1 MFSLLAKILVFFV
14 YILVA
19 FTHLF
24 FEMEFSQYL
33 HNSEQNPASVLTH
46 HQEKR
51 ENLYY
56 DGKGRKRSHNKKI
69 IYLCCTLI
77 FTCLC
82 ACCFFEFHSCISF
95 QKKALVE
102 KRKVWLKSF
111 VYFIFFFYNFIN
123 NFFSKFFPSLI
134 PLPLY
139 TKCYKQIN
147 PSPYHTSTQWVLM

>member
-1 MFSLLAKILVFFV
+1 MQKSLFFSYIFWLHLHTYFLKWNFHNTFTIQSKTPPQFSLTTK
-14 YILVA
+14 
-19 FTHLF
+19 
-24 FEMEFSQYL
+24 
-33 HNSEQNPASVLTH
+33 
-46 HQEKR
+46 KKGK
-51 ENLYY
+51 NLYY